1 MGFWLLSSG
10 IITVIEG
17 VDVSLNIVSDCSRY
31 MRVFE
36 LLVYL
41 SAGAHTVVLFRALY
55 AHNLLLLRLPS
66 CLIAAAVYRV
76 SIKFPFLVIAK
87 FLREEGWI

>member
-17 VDVSLNIVSDCSRY
+17 VNISLNVVSNCRY
-31 MRVFE
+31 VRVFK

-41 SAGAHTVVLFRALY
+41 GARAYTAVLLGALC
-55 AHNLLLLRLPS
+55 ARDLLLLEGPS
-66 CLIAAAVYRV
+66 CFRAAAVYKV
-76 SIKFPFLVIAK
+76 SIEFPFGSSQD
-87 FLREEGWI
+87 FLREEWLI